1 MVQNLIDNPLFKALD
16 KQYDA
21 EIAAA
26 YATALIYFD
35 NPVGI
40 GEHPQHLD
48 ELDKLISKISS
59 AEGKQRTL
67 HTHFKNKQV

>member
-21 EIAAA
+21 DIAAG
-26 YATALIYFD
+26 YASALIYFD

-40 GEHPQHLD
+40 GEHPQHLE

>member
-1 MVQNLIDNPLFKALD
+1 MVQNLSDNPLFKALD

-26 YATALIYFD
+26 YATALIYF
-35 NPVGI
+35 NSSVGI

-48 ELDKLISKISS
+48 ELSKLIEKISS
-59 AEGKQRTL
+59 AEGKKRTL
-67 HTHFKNKQV
+67 HQHFTNKQV

>member
-1 MVQNLIDNPLFKALD
+1 MVQNLSDNPLFKALD
-16 KQYDA
+16 KKYDA

-26 YATALIYFD
+26 YASALIYF
-35 NPVGI
+35 NNSVGI

-48 ELDKLISKISS
+48 ELSKLIEKISS
-59 AEGKQRTL
+59 AEGKKRTL

>member
-1 MVQNLIDNPLFKALD
+1 MVQNLSDNPLFKALD

-35 NPVGI
+35 NP
-40 GEHPQHLD
+40 LD
-48 ELDKLISKISS
+48 ELSKLIEKISS
-59 AEGKQRTL
+59 AEGKKRTL

>member
-21 EIAAA
+21 DIAAA

-35 NPVGI
+35 NPVCI

-59 AEGKQRTL
+59 AEGKKRTL
-67 HTHFKNKQV
+67 HQHFTNKQV